1 MDTRMSEKYGGM
13 DKLNSSFV
21 ACEQLFLK
29 PTPVPMKII
38 EVIIHFSCGPMLLK
52 GVTRNKLIHYSSIAK
67 SKSQ

>member
-38 EVIIHFSCGPMLLK
+38 EVIIHYSCGPMLLK
-52 GVTRNKLIHYSSIAK
+52 G
-67 SKSQ
+67 